1 MCAEGAVG
9 QHCIGGQ
16 EAELKAG
23 SEVNM
28 DEEGTGPPT
37 LLSLT
42 LVVSRILFYT
52 GCCVCASVRT
62 VSQLNGFVALND
74 WQQQQR
80 LRLSDVG
87 VAVGGLLRPRVSFAQ

>member
-62 VSQLNGFVALND
+62 ASQSNGFVALND
-74 WQQQQR
+74 WQQQQQT
-80 LRLSDVG
+80 LDLQLADCCSSDQ
-87 VAVGGLLRPRVSFAQ
+87 AFSL